1 MDDKDRPKNNIAAYS
16 NYLSLGTEIF
26 APILLGALVGNL
38 WLDPKFGTTPLW
50 TIILTLFG
58 FVVGMYTLFKFVKKM
73 NDKNKWV

>member
-1 MDDKDRPKNNIAAYS
+1 MDEKDKPKNNLAAYG

-38 WLDPKFGTTPLW
+38 WLDPNLGTTPLW
-50 TIILTLFG
+50 TVVLTLFG

-73 NDKNKWV
+73 NDKNK